1 MIRNIEVKILNKKA
15 KLPEYSTEGSAAVD
29 LIACIDRPMEIA
41 PNQVRLIGT
50 GLAIS
55 MQKVPEL
62 CASLILPRSG
72 KGHKEGKVLGN
83 LVGLIDEDYHGELM
97 VSLWNRNEDVYVTI
111 EPGERFAQ
119 LMFVPIIRANFKEV
133 QEFSSTTERG
143 IGGFG
148 STGG

>member
-1 MIRNIEVKILNKKA
+1 MIRDIEVKVLNPKA
-15 KLPEYSTEGSAAVD
+15 VLPEYATKDSAAVD
-29 LIACIDRPMEIA
+29 LIACIDTAIEIPPMK
-41 PNQVRLIGT
+41 NRLIGT
-50 GLAIS
+50 GLSIN

-83 LVGLIDEDYHGELM
+83 LVGLIDQDYNGELM
-97 VSLWNRNEDVYVTI
+97 VSLWNRNEDTYVVI

-119 LMFVPIIRANFKEV
+119 LMFVPIIRASFKLVED
-133 QEFSSTTERG
+133 FSSETERG
-143 IGGFG
+143 QGGFG